1 MLWLTSPSSQELRFH
16 SVVSSINLPQTFLDW
31 RLKRQSLNPWRH
43 DDTLCLEEGESNEAL
58 VLTQQVSAGD
68 QGGHWLLA
76 GSGGSCYWGIVS
88 YNWTKDS
95 HHQARRPEG
104 AYVCMDVCVGMNVCV
119 FVQAIYSSSI

>member
-16 SVVSSINLPQTFLDW
+16 SVISSINLPQTFSDW
-31 RLKRQSLNPWRH
+31 RLKGQSINPWRDGNAH
-43 DDTLCLEEGESNEAL
+43 SPEEGESNEAL

-76 GSGGSCYWGIVS
+76 GSGGSYYQRTVS

-95 HHQARRPEG
+95 HRQARRPEG

-119 FVQAIYSSSI
+119 FVQATYSSSL